1 MEWLGYGY
9 VMAGY
14 KDYLYGKVKITAQN
28 IRKAVNTIASAA
40 NKRLRRIASA
50 GYDYQGMEST
60 PYHGDDSIAGVRR
73 FSTKGKSEEELY
85 SEFKR
90 AKSFMESELSSI
102 SGMKK
107 VARDAQ
113 IALDDLREHMELKA
127 QYEREQAYEKD
138 PLSYVEYETYD
149 DSERS
154 EYESD
159 SERSEQEPEYD
170 FYGMFRG
177 EHIYN
182 YMRKNLSV
190 RAATKAESDETLKL
204 AREIAAEL
212 WGKGYTE
219 YEMAQELYDRMLEK
233 GIDMKDVRHRRSKDT
248 SSLV

>member
-1 MEWLGYGY
+1 
-9 VMAGY
+9 MASY
-14 KDYLYGKVKITAQN
+14 KDYLYGKEKITAKN

-40 NKRLRRIASA
+40 NKRLRRISSA

-60 PYHGDDSIAGVRR
+60 PYHGEDSIAGVRR

-107 VARDAQ
+107 VAKDAQ

-127 QYEREQAYEKD
+127 QYEREQAYEED

-149 DSERS
+149 NSERS
-154 EYESD
+154 EQETEYDSD

-204 AREIAAEL
+204 AREVAAEL

-219 YEMAQELYDRMLEK
+219 YEMALELYDRMIEK
-233 GIDMKDVRHRRSKDT
+233 GIEMKNVRHRRSKDT